1 MFTEGGFPLSISSTS
16 ALRRLCELQDW
27 SITNLEANKL
37 LYFAQ
42 MIALGETGEPLV
54 KEKFQAWNL
63 GPVLPDVYHTA
74 KAFGDKRIRPFLFS
88 KSGRLP
94 ERCETVIKKTLD
106 EFGDMTSA
114 QLVAES
120 HWRKGAWAKHY
131 REGARG
137 IEIPNDDI
145 LAEYRARTRK

>member
-1 MFTEGGFPLSISSTS
+1 MSISSTA
-16 ALRRLCELQDW
+16 ALRRLCELRDW
-27 SITNLEANKL
+27 SVTNLEANKL
-37 LYFAQ
+37 LYFTQ
-42 MIALGETGEPLV
+42 MIALGETGRPLV

-63 GPVLPDVYHTA
+63 GPVLPEVYRTA
-74 KAFGDKRIRPFLFS
+74 KAFGDKPIKQFLFW
-88 KSGRLP
+88 KEGPLP
-94 ERCETVIKKTLD
+94 ERCEHILAKTLE
-106 EFGDMTSA
+106 EFGELTSA

-145 LAEYRARTRK
+145 LAEYRARTGR